1 MKFFA
6 TALISSIASASH
18 VHEFF
23 AERNFIC
30 GMCKTV
36 FEAVEEG
43 DDQKV

>member
-6 TALISSIASASH
+6 TALISIASASK
-18 VHEFF
+18 VHDFF

-36 FEAVEEG
+36 FEAAYEG